1 VRGESGSHPYNPDVT
16 PVFVASAPSR
26 VDLAGGTLD
35 LWPLHVLHP
44 GSVTVNVA
52 IDLRARCRVRRRD
65 GAFRVSV
72 PDLGYERTAVRPSDL
87 LADPRGALAGAV
99 LEGLE
104 ISEPRDI
111 ELSSDVPYGSGLG
124 GSSALTVAMSAA
136 LAASVGREF
145 GRSDGVE
152 FVRDVETRVLG
163 KPAGIQDYYPPLEGG
178 LHGIRFAPGRI
189 EAVRREID
197 PSVWLRHL
205 TLFDTGAAH
214 SSGMNNWEIFRA
226 RLEGDRDVA
235 RRLDDV
241 AAAAR
246 EMDEAAAAGDFRGMG
261 SALRREWEARRRLAP
276 VVSSP
281 AVERTIGAA
290 LEAGAWGGKACGAGG
305 GGCVV
310 LLSPPDRTP
319 RVREALAGLGE
330 GRLLLVAVE
339 NRGLAVGV

>member
-1 VRGESGSHPYNPDVT
+1 MSEW
-16 PVFVASAPSR
+16 FEASAPAR

-65 GAFRVSV
+65 GGFRVSV
-72 PDLGYERTAVRPSDL
+72 PDLGYERTAARPADL

-104 ISEPRDI
+104 IAEPRDI

-124 GSSALTVAMSAA
+124 GSSALTVAMAAA
-136 LAASVGREF
+136 LAASAGREF
-145 GRSDGVE
+145 GGPDSVP

-163 KPAGIQDYYPPLEGG
+163 KPAGVQDYYPPLSGG
-178 LHGIRFAPGRI
+178 LHVIRFEPGRT
-189 EAVRREID
+189 ESDRREAD
-197 PSVWLRHL
+197 PAAWLRHL

-226 RLEGDRDVA
+226 RLEGDPVVVRH
-235 RRLDDV
+235 LDEI
-241 AAAAR
+241 AGAAR
-246 EMDEAAAAGDFRGMG
+246 EMADAAEARDFRGMG
-261 SALRREWEARRRLAP
+261 TALRREWQARRRLAP

-281 AVERTIGAA
+281 AIEEVVDAA
-290 LEAGAWGGKACGAGG
+290 LGAGAWGGKACGAGG

-310 LLSPPDRTP
+310 ILSSPECTP
-319 RVREALAGLGE
+319 RVREALARLAS

-339 NRGLAVGV
+339 NRGLSISG